1 MDTAHKVANNDDIDV
16 FKLLDNGKTFSKTSS
31 KAVFKS
37 THAKNFSKANQ
48 SLDLAIG
55 LFKTLRMDFLISIAS
70 LIDID
75 QYGAIDLKK
84 KEVSTEVT
92 DLVKNRIATMM
103 VLQAAYGDLKTGAV
117 RSTIVSATKA
127 AIVDMKVTLHDTILQ
142 LMESESHQ

>member
-1 MDTAHKVANNDDIDV
+1 
-16 FKLLDNGKTFSKTSS
+16 
-31 KAVFKS
+31 
-37 THAKNFSKANQ
+37 
-48 SLDLAIG
+48 
-55 LFKTLRMDFLISIAS
+55 MDFLNSSIAS

-75 QYGAIDLKK
+75 EYGAIDLKK